1 MWINTRKVWFV
12 FKTSQEPGGKKPN
25 PNVATLG
32 ITVWVHVYCL
42 KEVSMFNTRC
52 KYSQSRRNVF
62 SANLEIDSGD
72 NVLNDVLC
80 TVIVKFV
87 FSYIV
92 LLHWGGG
99 EKD

>member
-1 MWINTRKVWFV
+1 MYLKLCKN
-12 FKTSQEPGGKKPN
+12 QGKKKAN
-25 PNVATLG
+25 PNAAKLG
-32 ITVWVHVYCL
+32 ITVWVHMYCL

-92 LLHWGGG
+92 LLH
-99 EKD
+99 